1 MPHLQGTTDIQARLV
16 NSSLTHQCRPRL
28 VEALDH
34 TSTAAHVVDHAPG
47 NTMSMRWPITAN
59 ALSPYLCAMGENR
72 ARRLNSST
80 STTYPRGMEASVLA
94 ETRKKSLC
102 SKKGIRLF
110 SRKKTQFSTKTKKQA
125 RTQRI
130 PHQPSIVVSAT
141 QTDAVSLAPSFA
153 LRIVA
158 SMPWATAC
166 AAVTPDQSPRQS
178 ERGVADL
185 EGTCSR
191 CFWWKCF
198 FNSRSS
204 SSSFVAILKTAN
216 STGPAWESWV
226 ATTTSMQDPL
236 QCGSA

>member
-1 MPHLQGTTDIQARLV
+1 
-16 NSSLTHQCRPRL
+16 
-28 VEALDH
+28 
-34 TSTAAHVVDHAPG
+34 
-47 NTMSMRWPITAN
+47 MRWPITAN

-80 STTYPRGMEASVLA
+80 STAYPRGMEASVLA

-110 SRKKTQFSTKTKKQA
+110 SRKQNTMLHKNKTTGENSKDSTPAIHCGKRHPNRRSVACTLFRLAYSCFDALGDRLRRSHAESEPKT
-125 RTQRI
+125 
-130 PHQPSIVVSAT
+130 
-141 QTDAVSLAPSFA
+141 
-153 LRIVA
+153 
-158 SMPWATAC
+158 
-166 AAVTPDQSPRQS
+166 

-226 ATTTSMQDPL
+226 ATTPSMQDLYL